1 MFDEL
6 PIEPPEPRIRAET
19 RCQICGEPVDDYSRW
34 SNDSYLYI
42 IGGYR
47 FFPGSVGEWGSEK
60 RVGVYDL
67 VSNYPVSGA
76 FLIALRGKQVRVK
89 KRGT

>member
-1 MFDEL
+1 MLNEL

-19 RCQICGEPVDDYSRW
+19 QCQICDEPVDDYSRW

-47 FFPGSVGEWGSEK
+47 MCRGCVEDWLSER
-60 RVGVYDL
+60 RVDVYD
-67 VSNYPVSGA
+67 
-76 FLIALRGKQVRVK
+76 
-89 KRGT
+89 